1 MKLFAGVD
9 IGSTTSKCI
18 IIDESGGVLTFQ
30 VLYTEFDRN
39 LSGEKVLKAAM
50 DAIGVTEQDI
60 AYIIS
65 TGYGRKAF
73 LKANDNIP
81 EIIAHGI
88 GTHVVAPAA
97 RTIIDI
103 GGQDS
108 KVIEL
113 DEFGT
118 VTKFEMNDKC
128 AAGTGRF
135 FEVLTHRLLGIEMDQ
150 LSDLMKQSTKPC
162 NISSM
167 CTIFAESEIIS
178 YLSQKENVAD
188 IAAGTGRSIA
198 KRVLAMG
205 RAAQIPYDE
214 PIVFSG
220 GVANNPAIADIFA
233 DLLHKPVK
241 AIALPQSTAAL
252 GAAIRALREYKKA
265 QKA

>member
-18 IIDESGGVLTFQ
+18 IIDESGSVLTFQ

-88 GTHVVAPAA
+88 GTHVVAPEA

-135 FEVLTHRLLGIEMDQ
+135 FEVLTHRLLGIEMEQ
-150 LSDLMKQSTKPC
+150 LSDLMKQSTEPC

-178 YLSQKENVAD
+178 HLSQKVPVAD
-188 IAAGTGRSIA
+188 IAAGTGRAIA
-198 KRVLAMG
+198 RRIIAMG
-205 RAAQIPYDE
+205 RSAQVSYTE

-220 GVANNPAIADIFA
+220 GVAKNDAMAQIFSE
-233 DLLHKPVK
+233 LLHKKVT
-241 AIALPQSTAAL
+241 ALDLPQSTAAL
-252 GAAIRALREYKKA
+252 GAAMRAKRDYEKK
-265 QKA
+265 QK